1 MRNKQKKRMN
11 NKLKDKKHHRN
22 NPKPKQ
28 NVVRMNKIPKMV
40 ANVYKTLPEIQ
51 KMNVQKSKIVHTW
64 KNILMFNFN
73 NVNANNN
80 LYELD
85 IYVFN
90 VVG

>member
-1 MRNKQKKRMN
+1 MDSANLSNKKRMRNKQKKRMN

-51 KMNVQKSKIVHTW
+51 KMNV
-64 KNILMFNFN
+64 
-73 NVNANNN
+73 
-80 LYELD
+80 
-85 IYVFN
+85 
-90 VVG
+90 

>member
-1 MRNKQKKRMN
+1 
-11 NKLKDKKHHRN
+11 
-22 NPKPKQ
+22 
-28 NVVRMNKIPKMV
+28 MNKIPKMV

-51 KMNVQKSKIVHTW
+51 KMNVQKSKIAHIW
-64 KNILMFNFN
+64 KNTLMFSFN

-80 LYELD
+80 SYELD